1 MGPADAA
8 ARTGRVPRC
17 AARLPTARGRHPQPA
32 AAHTALGTPQHSA
45 CTRADGSAVCLG
57 WPPGLAGRRALPSYA
72 PSPAARH
79 RLKVRRPRAAAGY
92 STIHPT
98 THTALS
104 TLLAPAAASLWRD
117 PRSRP
122 RRTRHRHRAA
132 MAHSRPAR
140 DTETHQTHDQAVCS
154 GVLVVDGSKSG
165 ARARGCRDRATVA
178 TARERGAKPR
188 PPAPRAEGGAQRCRG
203 NPAAL
208 CVAPGRAAGGPPRA
222 ADQRR

>member
-1 MGPADAA
+1 MAPADAA
-8 ARTGRVPRC
+8 ARTGRAAPCC
-17 AARLPTARGRHPQPA
+17 AARLPTAR
-32 AAHTALGTPQHSA
+32 T
-45 CTRADGSAVCLG
+45 
-57 WPPGLAGRRALPSYA
+57 
-72 PSPAARH
+72 SPAAGRGPYSPWH
-79 RLKVRRPRAAAGY
+79 TATQRVHLCRRIRGVPWGATGPRWTARPAELCPVARRPPLESSAPPRCRRLFPRY
-92 STIHPT
+92 RQPLIQPT
-98 THTALS
+98 Y
-104 TLLAPAAASLWRD
+104 AASPCRCKP
-117 PRSRP
+117 PRP
-122 RRTRHRHRAA
+122 LETATHPRAA
-132 MAHSRPAR
+132 MAHTRPAR

-165 ARARGCRDRATVA
+165 ARARGFRDRAPIA